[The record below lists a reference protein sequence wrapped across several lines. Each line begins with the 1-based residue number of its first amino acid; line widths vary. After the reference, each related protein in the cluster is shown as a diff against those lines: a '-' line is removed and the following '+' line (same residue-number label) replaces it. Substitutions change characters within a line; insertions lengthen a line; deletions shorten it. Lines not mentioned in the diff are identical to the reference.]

1 LRSLGKGGLEQQVS
15 SLPTGYMFTKGGNVG
30 ASSFAANKKAK
41 ILPCVIS
48 AFGMPMKKK
57 QSMAVCGVE
66 IVCSADNAKRQNG
79 TTSKVLAK
87 TQAIEKSPQI
97 HLLGR
102 ALRLYTFA
110 LYGSALVLGSVS
122 SDPSSGYR

>member
-48 AFGMPMKKK
+48 AFGMPMKEEK
-57 QSMAVCGVE
+57 
-66 IVCSADNAKRQNG
+66 
-79 TTSKVLAK
+79 
-87 TQAIEKSPQI
+87 AIDSC
-97 HLLGR
+97 LWR
-102 ALRLYTFA
+102 RNRLF
-110 LYGSALVLGSVS
+110 S
-122 SDPSSGYR
+122 